1 MADLADPE
9 LHRLAARARLPLT
22 TVQACLQRWQQEVKS
37 VLLYSYY
44 LSTVKCRYPR
54 AS

>member
-9 LHRLAARARLPLT
+9 LHRLATRARLPLA
-22 TVQACLQRWQQEVKS
+22 TVQACLQRWHQEVKS
-37 VLLYSYY
+37 VLLCSYF

-54 AS
+54 VS